1 MNKCLAVHVPEEPGK
16 RAAPNA
22 QGRTEVRLAFRRTA
36 QNISRLSQ
44 GFFLL
49 GLSGTTEST
58 PLVLMVFR
66 LLGAVTQLFR
76 ALPKRPAIGCNVYM
90 TMNRILLPSTPSA
103 RRGLTLHRLGL
114 LVLLVGFGSAVFIW
128 QAQDRIDRQARN
140 AGTTDIAAAPLA
152 AGDSRRETHDLE
164 LYYGETGLLMDKW
177 GRWFE
182 GLAHGKS
189 LAKTIAVLSLVGAS
203 GCFFS
208 ARVAK
213 AGQ

>member
-1 MNKCLAVHVPEEPGK
+1 MNKCPTVHVPEGPGK

-36 QNISRLSQ
+36 
-44 GFFLL
+44 
-49 GLSGTTEST
+49 
-58 PLVLMVFR
+58 
-66 LLGAVTQLFR
+66 
-76 ALPKRPAIGCNVYM
+76 VYM

-103 RRGLTLHRLGL
+103 RRGLTLHLLGL

-189 LAKTIAVLSLVGAS
+189 LTKTIAVLSLVGAS